1 MTPLPIVVIGG
12 GVAGAA
18 VGAQL
23 AQAGKP
29 VVIIER
35 RKGPHHKI
43 CGEFISAEAA
53 DYLNELN
60 IDLPSLGACRIKSV
74 RLCAGEHMV
83 AADLPFPAFSLSRF
97 VLDEALLRRAQA
109 FGAQV
114 VRGQSVHSLQADD
127 KHWIVELEDGHCLAA
142 KDAFLANGKH
152 DVRGWKRPAKR
163 ESNFVAFKLHWRLC
177 DEQTAALRGNVELF
191 LFAGGYAGLELVEDG
206 IANLCLIVERA
217 RFAALG
223 QRWDAV
229 LDLLRTDCPL
239 LAQRLRNATPSW
251 ERPLAMTSIPYGHI
265 ETRADGL
272 WRLGDQAAVIPSF
285 AGDGMAIALH
295 SARLAARIFV
305 KGGSAEEFQLRLAR
319 DVGAQVKR
327 AALMSRV
334 LVRPRG
340 QWLAAAAA
348 RHFPRLLAVAART
361 TRIAPHVLRDA
372 A

>member
-1 MTPLPIVVIGG
+1 MDGDDDEGGLVRERSPPASTSISLLQDRFATLADALFCPARRSGLGRARLRYSGLAAAARQGGRRNGDIAPIFSLSALCRARQAAAMTPLPIVVIGG

-251 ERPLAMTSIPYGHI
+251 ERPLAMTSIP
-265 ETRADGL
+265 
-272 WRLGDQAAVIPSF
+272 
-285 AGDGMAIALH
+285 
-295 SARLAARIFV
+295 
-305 KGGSAEEFQLRLAR
+305 
-319 DVGAQVKR
+319 
-327 AALMSRV
+327 
-334 LVRPRG
+334 
-340 QWLAAAAA
+340 
-348 RHFPRLLAVAART
+348 
-361 TRIAPHVLRDA
+361 
-372 A
+372 